1 LGANDR
7 GYRCGPW
14 NLEGDESVTGFGKV
28 ESPPFDGVG
37 DGSVAQ
43 NLLEVGAVHG
53 ESAAA

>member
-14 NLEGDESVTGFGKV
+14 NLEGDESGTGFGKV